1 MWYAKMYFSEGRE
14 IFQYDSLGM
23 QGVPDVQ
30 KEFPFLESLLAFQE
44 LDCAEVTPILQS
56 ITDNWSRFIAED
68 DRDALENFKRKL
80 GRLASIHI
88 YFRLLYVHCRYR
100 QSAMYIQNDRGS
112 AEDAQIL
119 DELRQLPEQL
129 PRYQQQIQ
137 RFFELVLNVDSAG
150 REPQA
155 QAAKNYTYDMPK
167 DPGLFCFRPI
177 PLSFEPVEPGRCSP
191 VLYSSSIRDMIDY
204 KGYLMEFFKPKT
216 VNLRIQA
223 MNKYLNFLHKD
234 RLRLKAV
241 KVQQKNF
248 LENVI
253 SNADYNFLKK
263 QLKKDDNME
272 WYFVVWYL
280 AATGARVSELIQIKI
295 EHVELGYFDLYTKGG
310 KLRRLYIPKKLRT
323 ETLEWLEET
332 HRSSG
337 YLFLNRY
344 GVRITTRG
352 ISQQLK
358 NYADKY
364 GLDKKVVYPH
374 SFRHRY
380 AKNFLEKYNDIAL
393 LADLMGHESIETT
406 RIYLRRTASE
416 QQALVDKIVTW

>member
-68 DRDALENFKRKL
+68 DRAALENFKRKL

-129 PRYQQQIQ
+129 PLYQQQIQ

-155 QAAKNYTYDMPK
+155 QAAKNYFHDSPK
-167 DPGLFCFRPI
+167 DPDLFSFRPI

-204 KGYLMEFFKPKT
+204 SLRSCVERNIT
-216 VNLRIQA
+216 VR
-223 MNKYLNFLHKD
+223 
-234 RLRLKAV
+234 RC
-241 KVQQKNF
+241 KNCGRWF
-248 LENVI
+248 P
-253 SNADYNFLKK
+253 
-263 QLKKDDNME
+263 Q
-272 WYFVVWYL
+272 
-280 AATGARVSELIQIKI
+280 TGRVSAEYCERPVPKGQQRCRDIGALKQWTLRQANNDAFKAYRKEYKRRFAWIKA
-295 EHVELGYFDLYTKGG
+295 G
-310 KLRRLYIPKKLRT
+310 
-323 ETLEWLEET
+323 
-332 HRSSG
+332 
-337 YLFLNRY
+337 
-344 GVRITTRG
+344 RITDQQFYDWSERARAEKDKCEQG
-352 ISQQLK
+352 LISQKELEVWLK
-358 NYADKY
+358 
-364 GLDKKVVYPH
+364 
-374 SFRHRY
+374 
-380 AKNFLEKYNDIAL
+380 
-393 LADLMGHESIETT
+393 ES
-406 RIYLRRTASE
+406 
-416 QQALVDKIVTW
+416 K